1 MDTSIKNIYGA
12 NVYLW
17 AALWRNLEVL
27 QYLDSI
33 DSLLRYDE
41 DFNGLNALDYA
52 NMNGNSGTIEYVS
65 MMLTLSYKQN
75 TQILAQTYKLTILL
89 ILLTITNAFLPNLM
103 KKVLKIVIFR
113 LKKRTC
119 LVVARDSI

>member
-89 ILLTITNAFLPNLM
+89 ILLTITDAFLPNLM